1 MKIAFLTIWNEVI
14 KMNGYL
20 QIILI
25 SVVFLQI
32 YTQLGSSKNY
42 QGPDYSKE
50 IEETIKRYG
59 REANQPISKIKQR
72 VFERKNDNFRVLRY
86 FKTSDVLK

>member
-1 MKIAFLTIWNEVI
+1 MD
-14 KMNGYL
+14 GYL

-25 SVVFLQI
+25 SLLFLQI
-32 YTQLGSSKNY
+32 YTQIESSKNY

-72 VFERKNDNFRVLRY
+72 VFERKIDKFKVLRY

>member
-1 MKIAFLTIWNEVI
+1 
-14 KMNGYL
+14 MNGYL

-25 SVVFLQI
+25 SLVFLQI
-32 YTQLGSSKNY
+32 YTQLESSNNY

-50 IEETIKRYG
+50 VEKTIKRYS
-59 REANQPISKIKQR
+59 REANQPISKITQR
-72 VFERKNDNFRVLRY
+72 VFERKIDTFRVLQY